1 MKSTKINPPNYGFL
15 DVTLDTSHIDFLYSL
30 IEKYEPE
37 DAHQQWQLID
47 DNNRFQKEVLNGA
60 VKEYIE
66 EWGFPE
72 KLKSTHA
79 HQLTFQKF
87 WVNKTGKGEYH
98 SLHNHDAV
106 FSFVAW
112 LNIPYASEVEQCV
125 QNTMHPEAGDFIL
138 TYTDIV
144 GRTRKVNWKLDKQ
157 HNEGHL
163 LLFPSDCYHAV
174 YPHFLTGEKRIS
186 VAGDIAINSMGLTG
200 INDQGMPLGPSN
212 SQEFL

>member
-1 MKSTKINPPNYGFL
+1 MNKHIQAEIEDITSILNHVESFTSCPHVKDAVPLLKI
-15 DVTLDTSHIDFLYSL
+15 
-30 IEKYEPE
+30 KY
-37 DAHQQWQLID
+37 
-47 DNNRFQKEVLNGA
+47 NR
-60 VKEYIE
+60 VKEYID

-72 KLKSTHA
+72 KLKMTHV
-79 HQLTFQKF
+79 HGLTFQKF
-87 WVNKTGKGEYH
+87 WVNKTGKGEYQA
-98 SLHNHDAV
+98 LHNHDGV

-125 QNTMHPEAGDFIL
+125 PNTMHPEAGDFIL

-144 GRTRKVNWKLDKQ
+144 GRTRKMNWKVDKQ

-174 YPHFLTGEKRIS
+174 YPHFLTDEKRIS
-186 VAGDIAINSMGLTG
+186 VAGDILLNSLSCVDVHNQGG
-200 INDQGMPLGPSN
+200 IPLGYGYSN